1 VQIGDPMLT
10 TGALMGFGAADFTT
24 EQTQS
29 RLITNVSLA
38 LPERLGFEVQ
48 PTLYMSCGVVFQKP
62 L

>member
-1 VQIGDPMLT
+1 
-10 TGALMGFGAADFTT
+10 MGFGAADFTT